1 MKLLILKKY
10 LKLMSKSFINLD
22 LKEIEYK
29 SIDFNSKDIKDS
41 LFNLEDIKNRE
52 PFYRNSFNYFNKLF
66 FLLNEKQKKKIFLK
80 KRKLKK
86 NFILK
91 ILLHLRAGI
100 IHLKRV
106 RSKGIFFRKRV
117 CGNYIRITKKFK
129 QFQIMI
135 ISDKVGTEYFKNIS
149 KKKS

>member
-66 FLLNEKQKKKIFLK
+66 FLLNEKQKKKFFLK
-80 KRKLKK
+80 KE
-86 NFILK
+86 N
-91 ILLHLRAGI
+91 
-100 IHLKRV
+100 
-106 RSKGIFFRKRV
+106 
-117 CGNYIRITKKFK
+117 
-129 QFQIMI
+129 
-135 ISDKVGTEYFKNIS
+135 
-149 KKKS
+149 